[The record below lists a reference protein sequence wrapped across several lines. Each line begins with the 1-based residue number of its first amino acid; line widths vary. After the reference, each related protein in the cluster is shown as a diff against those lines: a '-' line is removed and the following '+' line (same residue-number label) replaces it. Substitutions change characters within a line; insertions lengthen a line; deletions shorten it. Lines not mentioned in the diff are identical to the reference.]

1 MADKE
6 NILPRL
12 TRAAAKRASA
22 MEASDPQPPLKKK
35 RVALSELPN
44 LSNSLISRTAA
55 VQSKLKKSRSE
66 KKKQELELEKPSC
79 KETEKAYVS
88 PIDIADAENEVQD
101 PHMVSVYV
109 SDIYQYLRSM
119 EVSSYFRFSR

>member
-6 NILPRL
+6 NIPPRL
-12 TRAAAKRASA
+12 TRAAAKRSSA
-22 MEASDPQPPLKKK
+22 VEASDCQPPSKKK

-44 LSNSLISRTAA
+44 LSNPVTSRTVA
-55 VQSKLKKSRSE
+55 VQSKLKNTRSE
-66 KKKQELELEKPSC
+66 KKAQELELEKPSC
-79 KETEKAYVS
+79 KEIKNKCVP
-88 PIDIADAENEVQD
+88 PIDTADAENEVQD
-101 PHMVSVYV
+101 PQMVSAYV